1 MAGTNGAPARGAL
14 QYDGERRPHKTAARQ
29 RPPLRKRI
37 VSVQAE
43 RGSYVGRGKTCQGHR
58 LLGVIWALDPLPP
71 PRAAVLR
78 SSSQSYR
85 RGSCCIAQR
94 RVARVA
100 QTQEVSVVWECLG
113 RGPRIAPCNFY
124 LTINN

>member
-1 MAGTNGAPARGAL
+1 M
-14 QYDGERRPHKTAARQ
+14 
-29 RPPLRKRI
+29 
-37 VSVQAE
+37 QAE
-43 RGSYVGRGKTCQGHR
+43 RGSYVGRGKNLPSTPPVRGN
-58 LLGVIWALDPLPP
+58 PLPP
-71 PRAAVLR
+71 PRAAVLGLR
-78 SSSQSYR
+78 SRSSQSYR

-113 RGPRIAPCNFY
+113 RGPRIAPCNVY

>member
-1 MAGTNGAPARGAL
+1 MAGKTERPRGAPCSD
-14 QYDGERRPHKTAARQ
+14 DGERRPHKAAARQ

-113 RGPRIAPCNFY
+113 RGPRIAPCNVY